1 MGFYPHCIDKGF
13 GSARRPSSTTAMES
27 ETLLI
32 GMRQL
37 WTRHCH
43 AFARRRAPD
52 AASAGEDL
60 RALTQ
65 GQLIRERLI
74 PVPPN
79 AS

>member
-1 MGFYPHCIDKGF
+1 MRSLVIERRMPHPPEKI
-13 GSARRPSSTTAMES
+13 
-27 ETLLI
+27 
-32 GMRQL
+32 
-37 WTRHCH
+37 
-43 AFARRRAPD
+43 
-52 AASAGEDL
+52 L